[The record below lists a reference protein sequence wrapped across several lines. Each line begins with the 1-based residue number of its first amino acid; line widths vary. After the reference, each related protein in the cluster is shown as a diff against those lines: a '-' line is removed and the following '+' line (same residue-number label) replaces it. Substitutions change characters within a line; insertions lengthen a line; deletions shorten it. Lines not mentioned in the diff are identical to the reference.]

1 MIFSA
6 FSNLD
11 LHKSFTLNDAIIQAY
26 ANMASR
32 QSLVFGEHYSYE
44 AFNRLTNTSE
54 SISGFNSKMLNEYF
68 VMPVISAGGLSF
80 IRDNTEH
87 LKVTAHNLLREDT
100 ISLNHHSLV
109 KSETPSSMRI
119 TGCMFCGEYRGN
131 PIYGYVSIDEALA
144 LAGLSEI
151 TDMRIINAL
160 LFETAMYRAMQRV
173 DRVLLP
179 EHFIQFQELH
189 ELRNFVHFRSNTF
202 NHEAFKAASEVI
214 SSREDYLRAT
224 SKVWNRDFHAQLTFL
239 SFSIAELAGKRNVP
253 LDEIRLITYKTAGD
267 AASENA
273 NMSPINGSHYL
284 LALTDEESQTLSV
297 VVRETVNGRLK
308 RCYEKAGLEHVK
320 ADAVYSND
328 DFDFDSKQPV
338 RHLTSSYNNLNG
350 KRGNFIGAYCSLV
363 FNDQSIHSEFVDS
376 QEILEIAECS
386 EIDTWEGIFADRM
399 SIKHAISSA
408 LSTCD
413 WDHKT
418 PTVAI
423 HGYH

>member
-1 MIFSA
+1 
-6 FSNLD
+6 
-11 LHKSFTLNDAIIQAY
+11 
-26 ANMASR
+26 MAKR

-44 AFNRLTNTSE
+44 AFNRLTNNSE
-54 SISGFNSKMLNEYF
+54 SIRRFNSKMLNDYF
-68 VMPVISAGGLSF
+68 VMPVISACGLAF
-80 IRDNTEH
+80 IRDKTEH

-109 KSETPSSMRI
+109 KSATPSSMRI

-160 LFETAMYRAMQRV
+160 LFETSMYRAMQRV

-179 EHFIQFQELH
+179 EHFVQFQELH
-189 ELRNFVHFRSNTF
+189 ELRNFVHFRSNSF
-202 NHEAFKAASEVI
+202 SNEAFKAASEVI

-239 SFSIAELAGKRNVP
+239 SFTIAELAGKKDLS
-253 LDEIRLITYKTAGD
+253 LDEVRLITYKTSGD

-273 NMSPINGSHYL
+273 DMSPINGSHYL
-284 LALTDEESQTLSV
+284 LSLTDEESQTMSV

-308 RCYEKAGLEHVK
+308 RCYEKACLIHVK

-328 DFDFDSKQPV
+328 DFDFDSKQTV
-338 RHLTSSYNNLNG
+338 RHLSSSYNNLDG
-350 KRGNFIGAYCSLV
+350 KRGYFIGAYCTLV

-386 EIDTWEGIFADRM
+386 EIKTWEGIFADRM

-413 WDHKT
+413 WEHKIQT
-418 PTVAI
+418 GATHA
-423 HGYH
+423 YH